1 MPKNLQFARSDAQ
14 LGDAQLV
21 GLERA
26 AGRRGW
32 PGGGLF
38 AGQRQTKPNPQGRE
52 NRGHQT
58 AIDLKR
64 MLDHQKPIFRELQKG
79 YERPAAQTIQQNVWP
94 WPEASTAFACC
105 RAIHAGHDTRRVWPT
120 CAAGNRGV

>member
-14 LGDAQLV
+14 LGDALLV
-21 GLERA
+21 GLERD
-26 AGRRGW
+26 AGCRGW

-52 NRGHQT
+52 NRCHET
-58 AIDLKR
+58 SIDFKR
-64 MLDHQKPIFRELQKG
+64 MLDHQKSIFRELQKG
-79 YERPAAQTIQQNVWP
+79 YERPTAQTIQQNVWP
-94 WPEASTAFACC
+94 WPEASTTFACC
-105 RAIHAGHDTRRVWPT
+105 RPIHAGHDTRRVWQR